1 MEGKKNDFLRIHI
14 LDNTKF
20 VRKYKQRTNY
30 KCIKIYNMFS
40 EIVNKQKNIKD
51 YIFEMLLK

>member
-14 LDNTKF
+14 LDNTKI

>member
-14 LDNTKF
+14 LGNTKF
-20 VRKYKQRTNY
+20 VRKDKQRTNY
-30 KCIKIYNMFS
+30 KCTKIYNMFS

-51 YIFEMLLK
+51 YRFEMLLK